1 VKVVLLQSTP
11 EPERLVALAARLC
24 YSPSTLADLARE
36 AGRKDVRK
44 LLDRVLSMGHESV
57 TEHACFTFGVEG
69 ISRAASHQ
77 LVRHRIASYS
87 QQSQRY
93 VAATFG
99 YVTPVAL
106 LHEGW
111 RANRRGTAGL
121 AKAYRDHMEASSR
134 LYERLLAEGIPAE
147 DARFVLPNASETRLL
162 VTMNA
167 RELNHFFSLRLCRR
181 AQWEIRDLAAEM
193 LRLARDAAPLLFA
206 RSGPGCVRGKCPEGK
221 FTCGKAAAKTGAVG
235 RQRGQALRGA
245 GVRAEARGKLPPEG
259 RGKARTGNPET
270 SGRPDGQGQPERGV
284 RAPAARRPPEG
295 AGSPPARE
303 PGKKAADSRKTKG
316 RST

>member
-1 VKVVLLQSTP
+1 
-11 EPERLVALAARLC
+11 
-24 YSPSTLADLARE
+24 
-36 AGRKDVRK
+36 
-44 LLDRVLSMGHESV
+44 MGHESV
-57 TEHACFTFGVEG
+57 TEHASFTFGVEG

-93 VAATFG
+93 VATAFG
-99 YVTPVAL
+99 YVTPAAL

-111 RANRRGTAGL
+111 RANRRGTSGL

-147 DARFVLPNASETRLL
+147 DARFVLPNATETRLL

-167 RELNHFFSLRLCRR
+167 RELNHFFALRTCRR
-181 AQWEIRDLAAEM
+181 AQWEIREVAVEM
-193 LRLARDAAPLLFA
+193 LRLAREKAPLLFA

-221 FTCGKAAAKTGAVG
+221 FSCGKAAEVRRELVPEVDPFAEPPPAVPAAKTGAVG

-245 GVRAEARGKLPPEG
+245 GVRAE
-259 RGKARTGNPET
+259 
-270 SGRPDGQGQPERGV
+270 V
-284 RAPAARRPPEG
+284 RDKAPAKR
-295 AGSPPARE
+295 
-303 PGKKAADSRKTKG
+303 KG
-316 RST
+316 RSN